1 MIGLVVTGHGHF
13 ADGIHTSAQ
22 MIAGENE
29 YVRYI
34 NFEEGMTPEQLAQ
47 KFNAAFDEFRTCD
60 GVVVLSDLPG
70 GSPFK
75 TAVECKYARPDQKIE
90 VIAGTNLP
98 MIVTAV
104 TMLDMEDDPRSLAE
118 ELVDT
123 GKDCMVIF
131 ELQAPAEE
139 AESDESDGIYTMI
152 NWEVILWTC
161 VTLAVIMGVIGLILY
176 AISAKNMRNKRKE
189 LGEVHTDMK
198 VGSRIMFAGG
208 IYGKIVSMEDE
219 DTLRVEVA
227 PKIVITISRYA
238 VQSIVK

>member
-1 MIGLVVTGHGHF
+1 MIKQFSLAAISIALTATSSLAATNITWWHG
-13 ADGIHTSAQ
+13 
-22 MIAGENE
+22 MAGRNGEVINE
-29 YVRYI
+29 V
-34 NFEEGMTPEQLAQ
+34 AQ

-104 TMLDMEDDPRSLAE
+104 TMLDMEDDPRALAE

-139 AESDESDGIYTMI
+139 AESDESDGI
-152 NWEVILWTC
+152 
-161 VTLAVIMGVIGLILY
+161 
-176 AISAKNMRNKRKE
+176 
-189 LGEVHTDMK
+189 
-198 VGSRIMFAGG
+198 
-208 IYGKIVSMEDE
+208 
-219 DTLRVEVA
+219 
-227 PKIVITISRYA
+227 
-238 VQSIVK
+238 